1 MNYYFEVLKK
11 YADFNGRARR
21 SEYWYFTLFS
31 SIASIIL
38 NIVDLSMGS
47 AVLSSIYSLGTLIP
61 AIAVAVRRMH
71 DVDKS
76 GWYFLIPFYN
86 LILACTEGTQGENQ
100 YGEDP
105 KGGHGSFVSESNLLD
120 DKI

>member
-47 AVLSSIYSLGTLIP
+47 AVL
-61 AIAVAVRRMH
+61 
-71 DVDKS
+71 
-76 GWYFLIPFYN
+76 
-86 LILACTEGTQGENQ
+86 
-100 YGEDP
+100 
-105 KGGHGSFVSESNLLD
+105 
-120 DKI
+120 